1 MSTINRFEDLVAWQN
16 ARNLSRLVFR
26 ATKKEALKHD
36 FRLVSQWRSS
46 SGSVMDNIAEGFDRQ
61 GNKEFIQFLSIA
73 RGSLGEVQ
81 SQTYRVLDQ
90 QYISDQEFKEIFDC
104 SKNVKNLIDKMIGY
118 LKSTDIKGL
127 KYKKEV

>member
-1 MSTINRFEDLVAWQN
+1 M
-16 ARNLSRLVFR
+16 
-26 ATKKEALKHD
+26 KEQLKHD
-36 FRLVSQWRSS
+36 FRLVAQWKAA

-90 QYISDQEFKEIFDC
+90 GAINDEEFKGIFTCAQD
-104 SKNVKNLIDKMIGY
+104 VKNMIDKLIKY
-118 LKSTDIKGL
+118 LKSSDIKGY
-127 KYKKEV
+127 KYKKDE

>member
-1 MSTINRFEDLVAWQN
+1 MFTINRFEDLVAWQN

-104 SKNVKNLIDKMIGY
+104 SQNVKNLIDKMIGY

-127 KYKKEV
+127 KYKKEA